1 MSSDARI
8 VSVRLR
14 RELVAALD
22 RAARARRVTRSQLI
36 NESLEQSLTRQPAA
50 SVYELGKDL
59 FGRYGSG
66 RSDTSIRAR
75 ELYRTYA
82 REKHARRRRPADR
95 AV

>member
-1 MSSDARI
+1 MSTDAKI

-14 RELVAALD
+14 RELVTALD

-36 NESLEQSLTRQPAA
+36 NESLERLLDQQQTLSP
-50 SVYELGKDL
+50 YELGKDL

-66 RSDTSIRAR
+66 RSDTSTRTR
-75 ELYRTYA
+75 ELYRDYV
-82 REKHARRRRPADR
+82 REKHARRRRPTDR